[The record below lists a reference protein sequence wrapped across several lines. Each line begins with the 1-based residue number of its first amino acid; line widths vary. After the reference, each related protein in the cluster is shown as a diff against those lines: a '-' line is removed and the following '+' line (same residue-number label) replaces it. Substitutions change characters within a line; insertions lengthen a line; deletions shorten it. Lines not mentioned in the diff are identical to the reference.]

1 MAKRKETEI
10 DTEKYVSGILSGNI
24 AQLSRAITLVES
36 SLKEH
41 RETAQIIVDS
51 CLPHT
56 GKSVRIGI
64 TGAPGVGKSSFIE
77 TLGILLAEKKNR
89 KIAVLAIDPSS
100 EISGGSILA
109 DKVRMEKLSSHKN
122 AYIRPSPSS
131 GSLGGVAEK
140 TRETVLLCEAAGFE
154 VIIIETVGVG
164 QSEIK
169 VHSMVDFFLLLQ
181 LAGAGD
187 EIQGIKR
194 GIMEMADLIAITK
207 ADGKNKS
214 SSLTA
219 RKEYENALSLFPPKE
234 SGWKPRVLT
243 CSSQESKGISE
254 IWEVVEE
261 YMKMTKESSY
271 FENNRK
277 RQAKYWLHES
287 VSNSLKSGFYNNE
300 EIKNKIHDIEENVM
314 NKDISPQAGAEKL
327 LDLYFASYRHMPK

>member
-1 MAKRKETEI
+1 MANRKETEI
-10 DTEKYVSGILSGNI
+10 DIEKYVNGILSGNI
-24 AQLSRAITLVES
+24 TQLSRAITLVES

-41 RETAQIIVDS
+41 REASQKIIDS

-56 GKSVRIGI
+56 GKSIRVGI
-64 TGAPGVGKSSFIE
+64 TGSPGVGKSSFIE
-77 TLGILLAEKKNR
+77 SLGILLAEEKSR

-109 DKVRMEKLSSHKN
+109 DKVRMENLSSHKN

-154 VIIIETVGVG
+154 IIIIETVGVG

-207 ADGKNKS
+207 ADGENKS

-219 RKEYENALSLFPPKE
+219 RKMYENALSLFPQKD

-243 CSSQESKGISE
+243 CSSQESSGIME
-254 IWEVVEE
+254 IWNLVEE
-261 YMKMTKESSY
+261 YVKMTRESSY
-271 FENNRK
+271 FESNRK
-277 RQAKYWLHES
+277 RQSKYWLHES
-287 VSNSLKSGFYNNE
+287 LSNSLKSGFYSNE
-300 EIKNKIHDIEENVM
+300 SVKNKIHEIEENVM
-314 NKDISPQAGAEKL
+314 NKNISPQAGAKKL
-327 LDLYFASYRHMPK
+327 LKLYFSSFSHTS